1 MKRELM
7 DKIHILG
14 ITYGKYKQENNNYWF
29 NAESQL
35 KQICIEN
42 KIDFFHRKG
51 SKNFTHKIKSPF
63 LIRWLHVNLLKN
75 NYPNINNDIRM
86 LLGSNKI
93 LIFRLTAC
101 FKTRVSTSYSL
112 AST

>member
-1 MKRELM
+1 MHPVPIVYGMTIGEYAMMINGEGWLANKRTCNM
-7 DKIHILG
+7 WIIP
-14 ITYGKYKQENNNYWF
+14 
-29 NAESQL
+29 
-35 KQICIEN
+35 C
-42 KIDFFHRKG
+42 
-51 SKNFTHKIKSPF
+51 KNFTHKIKSPF

-93 LIFRLTAC
+93 LIFRRTAC